1 MTTKVPTSMLVG
13 AGSAGH
19 VLTSAGPGRP
29 PTFQPPAAAAAAVAP
44 SMTGTYGAVGDGVAN
59 DRAAFVAA
67 DAAGKATFIP
77 AGTYKISTAVDVV
90 TPLIGYGV
98 VLDYN
103 GATSYLR
110 NFTDLGRKALYKQI
124 YRNAA
129 EYTGTPTSY
138 TNLFEFSG
146 FHLAHYSTLGYQQL
160 FTSDSGGRTM
170 QPGFSV
176 DGSHSGYGDVCAFY
190 GNYGVS
196 KHASSALISGS
207 WTGANSGTVVGG
219 QCSALTDKVNIYGSE
234 FHLDDYANATVS
246 ALGAV
251 YDFKRESVTYSPY
264 NTLWAG
270 VRVQT
275 SGSRPIDVGFQLYG
289 KAQVGLDFSGV
300 DFTLLNGSASK
311 CAIALKADD
320 RINFNI
326 GKKTVPTWHAIQ
338 DTLPPETYMVFD
350 SIAQAFCFV
359 NDAVVGLST
368 NKSETVVKGGFQV
381 FKGGTL
387 IADFAKS
394 DPAKLFLGNTG
405 YTVSINKRVQ
415 LTGQTTA
422 SSATAGAASALPA
435 APFTYL
441 TIDIDGSVYKIPVYN
456 N

>member
-1 MTTKVPTSMLVG
+1 MNRVLASMLFG
-13 AGSAGH
+13 GGTTGQ
-19 VLTSAGPGRP
+19 VLTSTGPSTP
-29 PTFQPPAAAAAAVAP
+29 PVFANPAAAAAVVAP
-44 SMTGTYGAVGDGVAN
+44 SIIGTYGAVGDGVAD

-67 DAAGKATFIP
+67 DTAGKATFLP
-77 AGTYKISTAVDVV
+77 AGTYKISTALTAAV
-90 TPLIGYGV
+90 PLIGYGV
-98 VLDYN
+98 TFDFN
-103 GATSYLR
+103 GQSTYMR
-110 NFTDLGRKALYKQI
+110 NFTDLGRRTLYRKV
-124 YRNAA
+124 YRDAS

-138 TNLFEFSG
+138 TNLFDYAG

-196 KHASSALISGS
+196 KHASSASISGS
-207 WTGANSGTVVGG
+207 WTGANSGTVTGG
-219 QCSALTDKVNIYGSE
+219 QISALSDKVNLYGCE
-234 FHLDDYANATVS
+234 YHLDDGANATVA

-251 YDFKRESVTYSPY
+251 YDFKRESITYSPY

-300 DFTLLNGSASK
+300 DFTLLSGAASK

-320 RINFNI
+320 RINFNV

-350 SIAQAFCFV
+350 ASTLSFCFV
-359 NDAVVGLST
+359 HDAVIGLKT
-368 NKSETVVKGGFQV
+368 NKTETVVTGGFQV
-381 FKGGTL
+381 FKGASL
-387 IADFAKS
+387 IADFAKT
-394 DPAKLFLGNTG
+394 DATKLFLGNSG
-405 YTVSINKRVQ
+405 YNVSINQKLH
-415 LTGQTTA
+415 LTSQTTA
-422 SSATAGAASALPA
+422 SSATAGVASALPA

-441 TIDIDGSVYKIPVYN
+441 QINIDGTNYKIPVYN